1 VLVGIA
7 ALVLLAVVAVGA
19 LRAGGSARPAQLAVG
34 DPAPPFATPLASS
47 RDPGDANVATPETVS
62 EELGRVPA
70 CRVRRPDV
78 LNACALWERG
88 PVALV
93 FFSHRSRECL
103 GEVDRLQAA
112 ARRHPRVAVAGVA
125 IRGDRERV
133 REAARARGWL
143 LPVGIDGDGILARL
157 YGVAVCPQVA
167 FVARGGRIA
176 GTSVGPSPPAEL
188 DRRLGALAR

>member
-1 VLVGIA
+1 
-7 ALVLLAVVAVGA
+7 VLLAVVAVGT
-19 LRAGGSARPAQLAVG
+19 LRAGGAERPPQLAAG

-47 RDPGDANVATPETVS
+47 RDPGDANVATPQTVG
-62 EELGRVPA
+62 EEAGRVPA

-78 LNACALWERG
+78 LNACALWERR
-88 PVALV
+88 PLALV
-93 FFSHRSRECL
+93 FFSERSRDCL

-112 ARRHPRVAVAGVA
+112 ARRHPDVAVAAVA

-133 REAARARGWL
+133 RSAIRRRGWS
-143 LPVGIDGDGILARL
+143 LPVGIDRDGVLAGL

-176 GTSVGPSPPAEL
+176 GTSAGPSPPAEL
-188 DRRLGALAR
+188 DRRLAALTR